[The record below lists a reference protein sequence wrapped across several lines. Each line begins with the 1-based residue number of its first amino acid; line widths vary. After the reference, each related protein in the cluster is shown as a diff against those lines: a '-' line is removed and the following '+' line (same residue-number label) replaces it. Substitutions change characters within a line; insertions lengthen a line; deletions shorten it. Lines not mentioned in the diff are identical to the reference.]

1 MTCVHVAVERNIN
14 SVVVNNARKPSIY
27 KGLRVFSCVLKI
39 SVFRLKIHFRYLLD
53 TLYSVFSSKKSVK
66 NMI

>member
-1 MTCVHVAVERNIN
+1 MTHVHVGPAANIS

-27 KGLRVFSCVLKI
+27 KGLRAFSCVLKI
-39 SVFRLKIHFRYLLD
+39 SIFRAKYHFRYLLD
-53 TLYSVFSSKKSVK
+53 TLYSVFFRKKLVK